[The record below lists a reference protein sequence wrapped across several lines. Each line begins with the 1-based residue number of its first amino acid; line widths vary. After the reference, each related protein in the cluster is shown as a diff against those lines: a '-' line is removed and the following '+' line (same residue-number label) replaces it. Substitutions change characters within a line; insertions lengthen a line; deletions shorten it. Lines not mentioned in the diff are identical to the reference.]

1 MVNRNTGESCCCV
14 SVSFLVFMGTKFFLF
29 FFKVLCGN
37 RNTGEPFCCVS
48 LSFMVFMGM
57 FFFLRNYVT
66 TETLVSYVALCL

>member
-1 MVNRNTGESCCCV
+1 MLHFNRNSGEPCCCM
-14 SVSFLVFMGTKFFLF
+14 SVSFLVSMGV